1 MKYMQFNELVKEINK
16 DLKGKKLSF
25 LELDNYMMVQGFYSI
40 YNDGIEEQVKKDKNV
55 VYTFIDNVKK
65 EVIIYFDIVTY
76 FSKENFDFSI
86 KIISIE
92 EF

>member
-1 MKYMQFNELVKEINK
+1 MKFNELIKELNN
-16 DLKGKKLSF
+16 DLKEKKLSF
-25 LELDNYMMVQGFYSI
+25 LELNNYMMVQEFYSV

-55 VYTFIDNVKK
+55 VYSFIDNVKK

-76 FSKENFDFSI
+76 FSKEDFDFSI
-86 KIISIE
+86 KIISLE

>member
-1 MKYMQFNELVKEINK
+1 MKFNELIKELNN
-16 DLKGKKLSF
+16 DLKEKKLSF
-25 LELDNYMMVQGFYSI
+25 LELNNYMMVQEFYSV

-55 VYTFIDNVKK
+55 VYSFIDNVKK

-76 FSKENFDFSI
+76 FSNKNFDFSI

>member
-1 MKYMQFNELVKEINK
+1 MKFNELIKELNN
-16 DLKGKKLSF
+16 DLKEKKLSF
-25 LELDNYMMVQGFYSI
+25 LELDNYMMVQGFYSV
-40 YNDGIEEQVKKDKNV
+40 YNDGIEKQVKKDKNV

-65 EVIIYFDIVTY
+65 EVIIYFNIVTC
-76 FSKENFDFSI
+76 FSNENFDFNI

>member
-1 MKYMQFNELVKEINK
+1 MKFNELIKELNN
-16 DLKGKKLSF
+16 DLKEKKLSF
-25 LELDNYMMVQGFYSI
+25 LELDNYMMVQGFYSV
-40 YNDGIEEQVKKDKNV
+40 YNDGIEEQIKKDKNV
-55 VYTFIDNVKK
+55 VYSFIDNVKK

-76 FSKENFDFSI
+76 FSNKNFDFSI

>member
-76 FSKENFDFSI
+76 FSKEDFDFSI